1 MIQKYLEVKEKKEKE
16 LQSKN
21 LKLQPGNFI
30 SVKKQQLDLLNKRV
44 LSASSP
50 KLLPSAFLQLEDL
63 PKNNNNL
70 AFKTSLLLGLR
81 NLEESLNHISHST
94 SSSQ

>member
-1 MIQKYLEVKEKKEKE
+1 LIQKYLEVKEKKEKE

-21 LKLQPGNFI
+21 LKIQPGNFI

-50 KLLPSAFLQLEDL
+50 KLLPSASLQLEDL
-63 PKNNNNL
+63 PRTTNN
-70 AFKTSLLLGLR
+70 
-81 NLEESLNHISHST
+81 
-94 SSSQ
+94 